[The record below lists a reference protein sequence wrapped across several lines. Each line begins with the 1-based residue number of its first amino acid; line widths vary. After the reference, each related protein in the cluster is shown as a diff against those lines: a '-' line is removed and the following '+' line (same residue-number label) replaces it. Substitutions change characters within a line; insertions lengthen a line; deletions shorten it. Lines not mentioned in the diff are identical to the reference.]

1 MKLHSLSAVF
11 LLASAVSVVTAS
23 NSPYY
28 KYGRNAAGELIS
40 KTDAEN
46 DAKATDGLPNFM
58 SASTPFVYGSKTP
71 FRNWNGASEHIKVFR
86 NLGKENYHPLLRFA
100 TQSPGRG
107 VPSTALLKGQKFGDF
122 VRHMKGADIKA
133 CHSNACQKFIA
144 EAFINQGSVNKE
156 LWKSLNGS
164 QISHIIAKLIEKAD
178 DAAGTGSAADLKS
191 KGKAKE
197 GVFKALTNLPVGHLK
212 SYAKLIV
219 ANIGK
224 NLPYLPVEVIKE
236 VMTPEGCSVVKHKH
250 ISHLL
255 CDANRA
261 KLLTSG
267 CLAKVAGLKHM
278 VIDSGTC
285 KLTGLNHNALE
296 AYNDGLEGSVLKAIP
311 KGVVTGFA
319 SAFTSESDR
328 PGKELDIA
336 SIDAKAIAGLTQPI
350 LLGRLNSLDKTIE
363 PLLTLTEP
371 AGKVIPKDIFKTLTV
386 PENAYTAL
394 TKIAPDTYPFL
405 PKPALQDIVDS
416 YPELCGNLPDNSQKL
431 FINININKP
440 RCFQNMSSLNQAL
453 ALATANSLHDDCL
466 CHVTFEQ
473 LEAWYFKKSGD
484 KGEEMRGAA
493 VLGAKSHK
501 NAERLVAGLGAD
513 PNGKNPCFHFT
524 PLSMFIENKVLAN
537 NISAKCFQALP
548 RNFDDL
554 DEETRKKLPAHLK
567 LLAMS
572 WNHLKKQTDNF
583 YTEMKPETLRTLVR
597 GGAFCHAVDTA
608 TLGKLPIGI
617 MSEITSRCYMQFASA
632 TRDALTGAQVAALSS
647 DLFATVPA
655 TQVPTALIKHMTK
668 AQIASACSK
677 STDTANNNL
686 GVNFTA
692 DTVGAF
698 SAEQISGV
706 TLDQWSKTPAE
717 AFAGVGTQEKLKAVS
732 PEAMAYWTVS
742 QTKNVPEAV
751 IVNISVDQAK
761 EIGSK
766 AVVTEQPT
774 AYLAN
779 LLAISPEVLEALNAR
794 LPEDQRVS
802 TGLQWWIWLLIVVG
816 VLVVIGGG
824 VGAYYYF
831 SS

>member
-1 MKLHSLSAVF
+1 
-11 LLASAVSVVTAS
+11 
-23 NSPYY
+23 
-28 KYGRNAAGELIS
+28 
-40 KTDAEN
+40 
-46 DAKATDGLPNFM
+46 
-58 SASTPFVYGSKTP
+58 
-71 FRNWNGASEHIKVFR
+71 
-86 NLGKENYHPLLRFA
+86 
-100 TQSPGRG
+100 
-107 VPSTALLKGQKFGDF
+107 
-122 VRHMKGADIKA
+122 
-133 CHSNACQKFIA
+133 
-144 EAFINQGSVNKE
+144 
-156 LWKSLNGS
+156 
-164 QISHIIAKLIEKAD
+164 
-178 DAAGTGSAADLKS
+178 
-191 KGKAKE
+191 
-197 GVFKALTNLPVGHLK
+197 
-212 SYAKLIV
+212 
-219 ANIGK
+219 
-224 NLPYLPVEVIKE
+224 
-236 VMTPEGCSVVKHKH
+236 
-250 ISHLL
+250 
-255 CDANRA
+255 
-261 KLLTSG
+261 
-267 CLAKVAGLKHM
+267 
-278 VIDSGTC
+278 
-285 KLTGLNHNALE
+285 
-296 AYNDGLEGSVLKAIP
+296 
-311 KGVVTGFA
+311 
-319 SAFTSESDR
+319 
-328 PGKELDIA
+328 
-336 SIDAKAIAGLTQPI
+336 
-350 LLGRLNSLDKTIE
+350 
-363 PLLTLTEP
+363 
-371 AGKVIPKDIFKTLTV
+371 
-386 PENAYTAL
+386 
-394 TKIAPDTYPFL
+394 
-405 PKPALQDIVDS
+405 
-416 YPELCGNLPDNSQKL
+416 
-431 FINININKP
+431 
-440 RCFQNMSSLNQAL
+440 
-453 ALATANSLHDDCL
+453 
-466 CHVTFEQ
+466 
-473 LEAWYFKKSGD
+473 
-484 KGEEMRGAA
+484 
-493 VLGAKSHK
+493 
-501 NAERLVAGLGAD
+501 
-513 PNGKNPCFHFT
+513 
-524 PLSMFIENKVLAN
+524 
-537 NISAKCFQALP
+537 
-548 RNFDDL
+548 
-554 DEETRKKLPAHLK
+554 
-567 LLAMS
+567 
-572 WNHLKKQTDNF
+572 
-583 YTEMKPETLRTLVR
+583 MKPETLRTLVR